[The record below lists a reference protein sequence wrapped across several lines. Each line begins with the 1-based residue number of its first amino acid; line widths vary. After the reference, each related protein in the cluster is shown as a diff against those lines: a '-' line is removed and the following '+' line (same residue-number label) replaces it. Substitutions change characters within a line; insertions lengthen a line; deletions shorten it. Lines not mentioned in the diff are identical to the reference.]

1 MKTIDEK
8 EKKLEEVLNELKN
21 LEISKP
27 HQLKELELLEKK
39 KNQLEIE
46 KSELQEKYNFL

>member
-27 HQLKELELLEKK
+27 NQSEELEILEM
-39 KNQLEIE
+39 LFE
-46 KSELQEKYNFL
+46 KFLVSSNDFNSICY